1 MGYRIPGIF
10 GTANQESED
19 GEAILFISPCYVIG
33 KKKQNKTQVYEQ
45 FLLLK
50 KLFLN
55 KIKSHECRN
64 NKKPFPRGL

>member
-50 KLFLN
+50 KLFF
-55 KIKSHECRN
+55 K
-64 NKKPFPRGL
+64 